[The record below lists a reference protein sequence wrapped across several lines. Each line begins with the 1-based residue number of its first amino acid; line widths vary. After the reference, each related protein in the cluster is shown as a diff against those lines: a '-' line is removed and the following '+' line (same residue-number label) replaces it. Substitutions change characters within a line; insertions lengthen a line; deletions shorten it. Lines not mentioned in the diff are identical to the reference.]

1 MTTQVRVDKNE
12 LDPSQHSFFTRLYTG
27 EGGIDFVGRRKL
39 WYIITLVV
47 LAVCV
52 LGIVFRGFTLGID
65 FEGGTKMT
73 MPAANLDTTAVGQTF
88 EQATG
93 VTPEDVQIVGAQDS
107 RILEIASE
115 RLSDDQI
122 MAAREALYTE
132 YQPQDASGEVTPD
145 AVGDSTVSESWGST
159 ITNRMVIAF
168 AAFLLLIF
176 VYIAIRFERDM
187 SIAAIAALG
196 VDGVFIAGCYALF
209 GMEVTPAVV
218 IGLLTVLS
226 FSLYDTVVVFDKVE
240 ENTEGFEHTTRRT
253 YGELANLAV
262 NQTVMRSISTTV
274 ISALPII
281 ALMVVA
287 VWMMGVGT
295 LKDLAVVQLIG
306 VIEGTFSS
314 VFLATPL
321 LVSMKNRQKKY
332 KRHNIEVAAVR
343 HTDVDGATLQEAVE
357 AGLMNEDGTPSINAT
372 NHEVEGVNELRPTG
386 VAQDEAERFNT
397 DDGDTP
403 LGASWRP
410 SRRY

>member
-1 MTTQVRVDKNE
+1 M
-12 LDPSQHSFFTRLYTG
+12 
-27 EGGIDFVGRRKL
+27 
-39 WYIITLVV
+39 
-47 LAVCV
+47 CV

-343 HTDVDGATLQEAVE
+343 HTDVDGATLQEAV
-357 AGLMNEDGTPSINAT
+357 GGRS
-372 NHEVEGVNELRPTG
+372 H
-386 VAQDEAERFNT
+386 
-397 DDGDTP
+397 
-403 LGASWRP
+403 
-410 SRRY
+410 

>member
-1 MTTQVRVDKNE
+1 MTTQVRVDNE
-12 LDPSQHSFFTRLYTG
+12 TNAESNNSFFRRLYTG

-52 LGIVFRGFTLGID
+52 LGIIFRGFTLGID
-65 FEGGTKMT
+65 FQGGTKMT
-73 MPAANLDTTAVGQTF
+73 MPAAGLDTAAVSQTF
-88 EQATG
+88 EEATG
-93 VTPEDVQIVGAQDS
+93 VMPEGVQIVGAQDS

-132 YQPQDASGEVTPD
+132 FQPKDAAGEVTPD

-168 AAFLLLIF
+168 GVFLLLIF
-176 VYIAIRFERDM
+176 VYIAVRFERDM

-196 VDGVFIAGCYALF
+196 VDGIFIAGCYALF

-240 ENTEGFEHTTRRT
+240 ENTEGFEHTTRKT

-281 ALMVVA
+281 ALMIVA
-287 VWMMGVGT
+287 VWLMGVGT

-321 LVSMKNRQKKY
+321 LVSMKNRQKKF
-332 KRHNIEVAAVR
+332 KKHNLEVAAVR
-343 HTDVDGATLQEAVE
+343 QTDVDGATYEEAVE
-357 AGLMNEDGTPSINAT
+357 AGLVNEDGTAAVDE
-372 NHEVEGVNELRPTG
+372 HEEIVGANGLRPTG
-386 VAQDEAERFNT
+386 VNSEDAERFNT
-397 DDGDTP
+397 DDGETP

-410 SRRY
+410 TRRY